1 LEYGSRQPAFGSL
14 AGAANMQTK
23 TEVRMNRKRLTRL
36 ALILEDYHDRNAP
49 RLDLQNWGTSE
60 NKRRGFLWLG
70 QRSRNKA
77 ACAVGLA
84 CASGV
89 FADDGLSYEVD
100 TKNSGLT
107 PIFRDLEGWNA
118 VKSFFDL
125 DQVQAVRLFAEH
137 SYEVTEGEAAA
148 RAVAARIRQMIGPQF
163 AS

>member
-1 LEYGSRQPAFGSL
+1 
-14 AGAANMQTK
+14 MQTK
-23 TEVRMNRKRLTRL
+23 TEVWMNRKRLKRL
-36 ALILEDYHDRNAP
+36 AVLLEGYRDRDAP
-49 RLDLQNWGTSE
+49 RLDLQNWGKSE

-70 QRSRNKA
+70 QRSCNTA

-100 TKNSGLT
+100 KKNSGLN
-107 PIFRDLEGWNA
+107 PIFRDLEGWSA

-148 RAVAARIRQMIGPQF
+148 QAVAARIRQMIAPLD
-163 AS
+163 ASLKER